1 LKKTL
6 TIIISAALLIVMLT
20 ACGGDEIG
28 DISGTWECQLGE
40 DVFVYEFTADTWS
53 LDAFNLIS
61 RGTYTVSGD
70 KIEFITESGN
80 PLTQSVSR
88 KGDTLTINGQKY
100 VKQ

>member
-1 LKKTL
+1 LRKTL
-6 TIIISAALLIVMLT
+6 TIIISAALLIVMFT

-28 DISGTWECQLGE
+28 DISGTWKCQLGE
-40 DVFVYEFTADTWS
+40 DEFIYEFTTDTWS

-70 KIEFITESGN
+70 KIEFITENGN
-80 PLTQSVSR
+80 PPTQSVSR